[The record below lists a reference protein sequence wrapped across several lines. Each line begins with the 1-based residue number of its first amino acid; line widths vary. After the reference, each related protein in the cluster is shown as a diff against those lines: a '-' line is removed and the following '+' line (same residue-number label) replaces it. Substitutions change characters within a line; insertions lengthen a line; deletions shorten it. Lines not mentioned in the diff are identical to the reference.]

1 MINRDIN
8 EISTATGNCF
18 LEADNFTRYL
28 SIIYLCILGRF
39 KTNYFLQIINCIN
52 FYQAIQVNVSNLQIN
67 MCGFKN
73 LTYLKNNVRD
83 RHQISPNM
91 S

>member
-28 SIIYLCILGRF
+28 SIIYLCILWRF
-39 KTNYFLQIINCIN
+39 KNNYFLQIINCIN
-52 FYQAIQVNVSNLQIN
+52 FYQAIQVNVCNLQIN

-73 LTYLKNNVRD
+73 LT
-83 RHQISPNM
+83 
-91 S
+91 

>member
-39 KTNYFLQIINCIN
+39 KNNYFSQIINKIYCIN
-52 FYQAIQVNVSNLQIN
+52 FYQAIQVNVCNLQIN
-67 MCGFKN
+67 MCRFKN
-73 LTYLKNNVRD
+73 LT
-83 RHQISPNM
+83 
-91 S
+91 